1 VAATRCN
8 TKDFL
13 LVIAVKA
20 HFSADPV
27 AFFDHREN
35 ISGVLPEH
43 ISYPVHIPR
52 ELLMVPSAEAAAKA
66 IVSRRNV
73 TISKMAHN
81 CVELPYAFNG
91 LPRVPRDTIVPI

>member
-1 VAATRCN
+1 
-8 TKDFL
+8 
-13 LVIAVKA
+13 
-20 HFSADPV
+20 
-27 AFFDHREN
+27 
-35 ISGVLPEH
+35 
-43 ISYPVHIPR
+43 
-52 ELLMVPSAEAAAKA
+52 MVPSAEAAAKA